1 LTPSDLRAWVA
12 VDPAAPPAR
21 IYGLTAAERLTRAL
35 SGCGLRREHVTA
47 GSTPPALDRVQ
58 HLVLVDASYVID
70 DRLVQA
76 IVDSANTALVVDRG
90 GRPDCVAVHA
100 DGNHVDTAVGAIGM
114 RESDPSELTGAG
126 FLVRKPEELVAL
138 YSSKLRSK
146 SSAFVLPV
154 DPGSIGAIERRL
166 FDASYKGV
174 TDLVTKWVWPMPAR
188 WVTTVLARHGVKPNT
203 VTAWSWV
210 LAALAGVL
218 FARGSFGL
226 GLLVSWVMTFLD
238 TVDGKL
244 ARVTLSSSKVGDV
257 FDHSLDLLHP
267 PLWYLAWGMGLGL
280 DPAWQDPAVAVT
292 VWGYVVGRLI
302 EGLFLLVCKTEIHN
316 WRPIDSWF
324 RTVTARRNPNLILL
338 TAGLL
343 AGRPDLGI
351 VLVAIWT
358 AISVGF
364 HTVRLVQA
372 SLARVRGDAV
382 EPWMSAVSSV
392 QR

>member
-1 LTPSDLRAWVA
+1 
-12 VDPAAPPAR
+12 
-21 IYGLTAAERLTRAL
+21 LTAAERLTRAL
-35 SGCGLRREHVTA
+35 SACGLRRENVTA
-47 GSTPPALDRVQ
+47 GSTPPALDGVDR
-58 HLVLVDASYVID
+58 LVLIDAGYVVD

-76 IVDSANTALVVDRG
+76 IVDSVDCALVVEHA
-90 GRPDCVAVHA
+90 GRPHCVAVHA
-100 DGNHVDTAVGAIGM
+100 GGNRVGTAVGVIGK
-114 RESDPSELTGAG
+114 RGIDPSALTEAG
-126 FLVRKPEELVAL
+126 LSVRKPEDLVAGF
-138 YSSKLRSK
+138 SSKLRSK

-154 DPGSIGAIERRL
+154 DAGSIGAIERRL

-188 WVTTVLARHGVKPNT
+188 WVTTALARHGVKPNT

-218 FARGSFGL
+218 FASGWFGV

-244 ARVTLSSSKVGDV
+244 ARVTLSSSKAGDV

-267 PLWYLAWGMGLGL
+267 PLWYLAWGIGLGL
-280 DPAWQDPAVAVT
+280 DPAWRDPAVAVT
-292 VWGYVVGRLI
+292 VWGYVVGRVI
-302 EGLFLLVCKTEIHN
+302 EGVFLLVWKTEIHN

-324 RTVTARRNPNLILL
+324 RTVTARRNPNLILF
-338 TAGLL
+338 TASLM
-343 AGRPDLGI
+343 AGRPDVGI

-372 SLARVRGDAV
+372 SLVRVRGDAV
-382 EPWMSAVSSV
+382 EPWMSTVPSV